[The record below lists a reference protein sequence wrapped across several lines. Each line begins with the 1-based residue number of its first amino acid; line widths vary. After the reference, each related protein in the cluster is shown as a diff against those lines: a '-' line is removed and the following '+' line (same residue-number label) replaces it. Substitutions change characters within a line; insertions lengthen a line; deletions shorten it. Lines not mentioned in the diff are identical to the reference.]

1 MKSFAI
7 RALDA
12 DLRIEAPPRTCAWLH
27 DLLYDLVVDTPH
39 SDPLTIP
46 AITWRSQGCDQW
58 TIDLAGAGHV
68 ARIETAGALAE
79 TLVEIN
85 RWAAESVVA
94 DRAVLHAGTFTVG
107 DVAVAVVGASGAGKS
122 TTVAAA
128 VLRGHGYLS
137 DEVGSID
144 MAAWHVQ
151 PYHRPIGLRAAG
163 AQAIGVEVPP
173 PVDRYGF
180 VYPWRPTGS
189 TGPSGKLAGS
199 APLGMV
205 VFLQRRPG
213 PVEVCAVRPAEALVR
228 LSGVSLAAAGR
239 ERVLFRRFE
248 KLARVIK
255 VIEVRYDDVF
265 GAVDAMV
272 AALP

>member
-1 MKSFAI
+1 MKSFVV

-12 DLRIEAPPRTCAWLH
+12 DVRVEAPPRTCAWLH
-27 DLLYDLVVDTPH
+27 DLLRDLVVDTPDT
-39 SDPLTIP
+39 DPSTIP
-46 AITWRSQGCDQW
+46 AITWRSQDRDQW
-58 TIDLAGAGHV
+58 TIDLAGAGHM

-85 RWAAESVVA
+85 RRAAESVVA
-94 DRAVLHAGTFTVG
+94 DRAVLHAGTFTVAG
-107 DVAVAVVGASGAGKS
+107 TAVAVVGASGAGKS

-144 MAAWHVQ
+144 MATWCVQ

-163 AQAIGVEVPP
+163 ARAIGVGVPP

-180 VYPWRPTGS
+180 VYPWRPTDGAR
-189 TGPSGKLAGS
+189 PSGKLAGS
-199 APLGMV
+199 APLGLV

-265 GAVDAMV
+265 GAVDAMS